1 VSGVVDLANADFI
14 EGDAMVNQAMQRKI
28 TSGEAVDIGT
38 CPTEGAYYLLEKFED
53 DKDYFDSVREA
64 WIWSIGRRRSDG
76 KIIAS
81 RSSDLYQNDEYECLF
96 LR

>member
-1 VSGVVDLANADFI
+1 MSGVVDLANAGFI

-28 TSGEAVDIGT
+28 TSGDAVNIGS
-38 CPTEGAYYLLEKFED
+38 CPTED
-53 DKDYFDSVREA
+53 DKDYCDSVREA